1 MENMKKTIGE
11 LIDEL
16 SVTNN
21 KIFYLVDKVQRNAH
35 TVEEAKK
42 IQDLNT
48 YRVQLKNSINEFFN
62 ERIEN
67 KV

>member
-1 MENMKKTIGE
+1 MKKTLGE
-11 LIDEL
+11 LVDEL

-21 KIFYLVDKVQRNAH
+21 KIFYLVDKVQRNVH
-35 TVEEAKK
+35 TAEEAKK

>member
-1 MENMKKTIGE
+1 MKKTLGE
-11 LIDEL
+11 LVDEL

-21 KIFYLVDKVQRNAH
+21 KIFYLVDKVQRNVH
-35 TVEEAKK
+35 TIEEAKK

-62 ERIEN
+62 ERVEN

>member
-1 MENMKKTIGE
+1 MEDMKKTIGE

-21 KIFYLVDKVQRNAH
+21 KIFYLVDKVQRNVH

-48 YRVQLKNSINEFFN
+48 YRVQLKNAINEFFN

>member
-1 MENMKKTIGE
+1 MKKTLGE
-11 LIDEL
+11 LVDEL

-21 KIFYLVDKVQRNAH
+21 KIFYLVDKVQRNVH

-62 ERIEN
+62 ERVEN

>member
-1 MENMKKTIGE
+1 MKKTLGE
-11 LIDEL
+11 LVDEL

-21 KIFYLVDKVQRNAH
+21 KIFYLVDKVQRNVH
-35 TVEEAKK
+35 TLEEAKK

>member
-1 MENMKKTIGE
+1 MKKTIGE

-21 KIFYLVDKVQRNAH
+21 KIFYLVDKVQRNVH

-48 YRVQLKNSINEFFN
+48 YRVQLKNAINEFFN

>member
-1 MENMKKTIGE
+1 MNKTVGE
-11 LIDEL
+11 MIDEL

-21 KIFYLVDKVQRNAH
+21 KIFYLVDKVQRNVH

-48 YRVQLKNSINEFFN
+48 YRVMLKNEINAFFKERTEF
-62 ERIEN
+62 